1 MSVARVRS
9 TPPSISPTRP
19 SSLSFLGKRPGPG
32 RKLDKLSPQLALHEI
47 EESDNVLEPYERLI
61 IHDSMSGDQ
70 TLFTNAE
77 GIERVREVSQRLV
90 DDPPEVQ
97 LHRVGS
103 WEAAVHARPDRA
115 PLVEVSLRAGLAS
128 EAVTHTGR
136 HD

>member
-1 MSVARVRS
+1 MWVARVRS

-61 IHDSMSGDQ
+61 HDSMSGDQ

-77 GIERVREVSQRLV
+77 GIERVREVSQRLL
-90 DDPPEVQ
+90 DDSPEVQ

-103 WEAAVHARPDRA
+103 RGVAAVHARPDRA

-128 EAVTHTGR
+128 EAVTHPGR